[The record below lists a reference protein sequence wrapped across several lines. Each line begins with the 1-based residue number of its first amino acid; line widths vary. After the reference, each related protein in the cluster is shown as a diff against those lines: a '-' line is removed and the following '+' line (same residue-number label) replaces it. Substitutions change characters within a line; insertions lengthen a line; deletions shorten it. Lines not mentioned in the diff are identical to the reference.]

1 MPWHKGRNGSSDES
15 VYWRYI
21 FRATLQKVLGAVPF
35 VITILQ
41 CCEKIVEGHLETQE
55 PIIMVDEK
63 REEEAIDLPR

>member
-1 MPWHKGRNGSSDES
+1 M
-15 VYWRYI
+15 
-21 FRATLQKVLGAVPF
+21 PF

-41 CCEKIVEGHLETQE
+41 YGEKIVEGHLETQE